1 MIGVG
6 KSLLSIKKNQ
16 GSFFMIFRTISFI
29 FLDREPV
36 KEAISSYVL
45 MTMNVSMVIT
55 IALIRRR
62 EESVLILMVVLPVH
76 VKLDTLVMEMIIKN
90 GRD

>member
-6 KSLLSIKKNQ
+6 KSLLSIKKNHGKFLKSMNLLQ
-16 GSFFMIFRTISFI
+16 F

-45 MTMNVSMVIT
+45 MIMNVLMVIT
-55 IALIRRR
+55 IALMKEK
-62 EESVLILMVVLPVH
+62 EESVLILMAVSLVH
-76 VKLDTLVMEMIIKN
+76 AKLDTLVMETIIKN
-90 GRD
+90 G

>member
-1 MIGVG
+1 MN
-6 KSLLSIKKNQ
+6 LLQ
-16 GSFFMIFRTISFI
+16 F

-45 MTMNVSMVIT
+45 MIMNVSMVI
-55 IALIRRR
+55 IIVSMMRR
-62 EESVLILMVVLPVH
+62 EESVLILMAVLLVH
-76 VKLDTLVMEMIIKN
+76 AKLDTLVMETIIKN

>member
-16 GSFFMIFRTISFI
+16 GSFLMIFRMILFNI
-29 FLDREPV
+29 FLDQEPV

-45 MTMNVSMVIT
+45 MIMNVSMVII
-55 IALIRRR
+55 IALMRRK
-62 EESVLILMVVLPVH
+62 EESVLILMVVSPVH
-76 VKLDTLVMEMIIKN
+76 AKLDTLVMETII
-90 GRD
+90 